1 MICTKCKAELVLG
14 AIFCHQCGKKVITT
28 QRARRTKSRGNG
40 TGCAYYDSVHRYWIA
55 QVVDGYRELPPF
67 DLNNP
72 ENRKQ
77 KIPIKKTKGG
87 FKRREDALAYCE
99 QLKEKK
105 KDAPELS
112 MTLRQIFEEWEP
124 KYSKRIDPSTAA
136 GYKAAYNYY
145 ESLHDRQ
152 IRTITAAELQ
162 ACMDACQRGKRTHQN
177 MKVVAGLLWK
187 YAKDKHIVTQVESEN
202 LFTGKGKSKKRDALT
217 DIEVEKIRQA
227 IGSYRYA
234 EYIYCLC
241 YLGYRPGE
249 MLELRKDQV
258 IEHKGRL
265 FMVEGKKT
273 DAGRNRTVPVH
284 QKIEMIIRDRL
295 MVPGTDLIFPQYT
308 FAKASKKR
316 PVAPFAGFKQM
327 SDNYFRENSFK
338 PICAALGIA
347 EGKVPYA
354 ARHTFSNKLKTA
366 VGDDR
371 DKAALIGHSDYTF
384 TQTKYQTT
392 NEEEL
397 LAVVDSIK

>member
-1 MICTKCKAELVLG
+1 MICTKCKAELVQG
-14 AIFCHQCGKKVITT
+14 AIYCHQCGKKQTSGPKK
-28 QRARRTKSRGNG
+28 RRQKSRGNG
-40 TGCAYYDSVHRYWIA
+40 TGCAYWDPVHRYWIA
-55 QVVDGYRELPPF
+55 QVVDGYRPLPPF
-67 DLNNP
+67 NPDNP

-77 KIPIKKTKGG
+77 KIPIKITKGG

-99 QLKEKK
+99 RLSEKK

-112 MTLRQIFEEWEP
+112 LTLRQIYDEWEP
-124 KYSKRIDPSTAA
+124 KYSQRIDPSTAA
-136 GYKAAYNYY
+136 GYRAAFNYY
-145 ESLHDRQ
+145 GTLHDRQ
-152 IRTITAAELQ
+152 IRTITAADLQ
-162 ACMDACQRGKRTHQN
+162 ACMDACPVGKRTHQN

-187 YAKDKHIVTQVESEN
+187 YAKDKHIVTQIESEN
-202 LFTGKGKSKKRDALT
+202 LYTGKGRSKKREALT
-217 DIEVEKIRQA
+217 DIEEEKIRQA

-234 EYIYCLC
+234 EYIFCLC

-258 IEHKGRL
+258 LEHTGRL
-265 FMVEGKKT
+265 FLVEGKKT

-284 QKIEMIIRDRL
+284 HKIEDIIRARL
-295 MVPGTDLIFPQYT
+295 FIPGTDLIFPQYV

-316 PVAPFAGFKQM
+316 PVAPLIEFKEM
-327 SDNYFRENSFK
+327 TDNYFRENVFK
-338 PICAALGIA
+338 PMMASLGIA

-354 ARHTFSNKLKTA
+354 ARHTFSNKLKQA
-366 VGDDR
+366 AGDDR

-392 NEEEL
+392 NQDEL